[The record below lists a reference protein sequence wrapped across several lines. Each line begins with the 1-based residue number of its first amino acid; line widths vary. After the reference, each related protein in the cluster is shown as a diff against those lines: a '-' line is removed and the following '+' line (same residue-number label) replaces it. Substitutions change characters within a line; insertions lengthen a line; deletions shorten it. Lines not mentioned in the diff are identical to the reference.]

1 MSTGTYLFKEG
12 YNNLRKHSSK
22 TFSTMLIIC
31 ATMLVLG
38 IFIVLFQNVN
48 ANVKTVR
55 EEQGLQALIEDS
67 ATEEDIEY
75 MRDELEQIPG
85 VKSIEYLDKDK
96 AFEDAKAILK
106 DRNIF

>member
-48 ANVKTVR
+48 ARFT
-55 EEQGLQALIEDS
+55 S
-67 ATEEDIEY
+67 SY
-75 MRDELEQIPG
+75 
-85 VKSIEYLDKDK
+85 
-96 AFEDAKAILK
+96 
-106 DRNIF
+106 

>member
-38 IFIVLFQNVN
+38 IFIVLFQKKN
-48 ANVKTVR
+48 ANGQTEKISGKKKIASSIGTDTGFRRVMKKSGTV
-55 EEQGLQALIEDS
+55 AED
-67 ATEEDIEY
+67 TYNYI
-75 MRDELEQIPG
+75 
-85 VKSIEYLDKDK
+85 KS
-96 AFEDAKAILK
+96 F
-106 DRNIF
+106 R